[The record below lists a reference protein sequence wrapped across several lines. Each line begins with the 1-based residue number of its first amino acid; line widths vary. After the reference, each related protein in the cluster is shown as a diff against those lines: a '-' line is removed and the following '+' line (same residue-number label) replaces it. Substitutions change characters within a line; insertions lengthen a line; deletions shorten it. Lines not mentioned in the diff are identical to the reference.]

1 MKAFV
6 KQIAEPRVGCIGILV
21 VLVVHKGADIA
32 AASYVGGFSKT
43 DGRPLRSI
51 TYCCTFAADSA
62 KLKVS
67 VAAAEGNP
75 ASRLSK
81 FLLSTISNSVFKVLS
96 IT

>member
-1 MKAFV
+1 MKAIV
-6 KQIAEPRVGCIGILV
+6 KQIAEPRVGGIGILV

-32 AASYVGGFSKT
+32 AAANLGVISKT
-43 DGRPLRSI
+43 DSRQFFCV
-51 TYCCTFAADSA
+51 TFCCTLAADSA

-81 FLLSTISNSVFKVLS
+81 FLPSTISNSVFKVLS